1 MLCAN
6 FNFLTIHGCM
16 RRLILGIIIFAGCSK
31 KEDPPISIQ
40 VVESVTNSPVSGA
53 YVYLYMCNYGC
64 NVRGSGR
71 GVFYGYTDVN
81 GIIAVPSEYYR
92 LANSMDAQHSDYW
105 PFEDFTVVRKTA
117 YLTPFGRLQLR
128 IRKTRN
134 YPGNSLL
141 EVALRGQ
148 NGRYGDVRTFV
159 TSEARDTTVTLFAFG
174 AQQNKI
180 EWNVKAASPDYT
192 PIANGILDALPVV
205 SRLDT
210 LKNVTLSY

>member
-1 MLCAN
+1 
-6 FNFLTIHGCM
+6 M
-16 RRLILGIIIFAGCSK
+16 RRLIFGIIIFAGCSK
-31 KEDPPISIQ
+31 KEDPAISIQ
-40 VVESVTNSPVSGA
+40 VLESVTNSPVAGA

-81 GIIAVPSEYYR
+81 GIIAVPSQYYN
-92 LANSMDAQHSDYW
+92 LANSMDVQHSDYW
-105 PFEDFTVVRKTA
+105 PFEDFKAVRKTV
-117 YLTPFGRLQLR
+117 YLSPFASLQLR

-141 EVALRGQ
+141 EVALKDQ

-159 TSEARDTTVTLFAFG
+159 TSDARDLTVTLFAFG

-180 EWNVKAASPDYT
+180 EWNVKAAYPDYT

-205 SRLDT
+205 PRLDT
-210 LKNVTLSY
+210 LKNVVLSY